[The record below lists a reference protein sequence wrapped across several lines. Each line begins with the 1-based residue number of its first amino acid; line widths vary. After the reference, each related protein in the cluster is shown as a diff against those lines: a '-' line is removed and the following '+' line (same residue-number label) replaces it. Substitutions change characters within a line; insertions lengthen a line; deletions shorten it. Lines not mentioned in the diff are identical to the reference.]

1 MSSLQC
7 TSIDVDDHC
16 ARDGFFCSTS
26 AYSPHA
32 QPDFDRSAQT
42 FPTNHSLSHSASFVS
57 SPLPF
62 CRLRL
67 RSALSKVS
75 QQQPSRNQTVQRL
88 RTFRLCS
95 SYTTIRVN
103 SINLSAFIKKKKKQT
118 RKFKAAASQENPPLV
133 IQEIMATQNNGASWL
148 PMGDVY

>member
-95 SYTTIRVN
+95 SCTTIRVN
-103 SINLSAFIKKKKKQT
+103 SINLLLSLKKKKRKKQT
-118 RKFKAAASQENPPLV
+118 RKFKAAASQEESAACHSRNHGDPKQRGV
-133 IQEIMATQNNGASWL
+133 MAADG
-148 PMGDVY
+148 